1 MKQKTLTK
9 TKVNNNMELRRHL
22 FQLARKGDKRAINFL
37 WETFKFRII
46 PKEEAKEHIKNCKH
60 CKQMLNGERM
70 NGERMNKKVRIIP
83 FRFK

>member
-22 FQLARKGDKRAINFL
+22 FQLARKGDKRAIVFL
-37 WETFKFRII
+37 QEKFQLRII
-46 PKEEAKEHIKNCKH
+46 PKEESDKHVKTCKH